1 MPSSVSDETEL
12 YRVSYMVPNEQ
23 EQVGYSVSATDRTYN
38 NYSVQTA
45 DGVQERTRVDI
56 VFGGVG
62 SADSDVDI
70 EQVGYVLVQSPKE
83 GENAKYG
90 NAEYFRSAVLN
101 GSLRSTL
108 ENASAGVT
116 DSKKSCLL
124 SVKDFENS
132 GYNVRLS
139 MTKVTMHTGTN
150 ETDTSGAVLTNKNR
164 VNIVF
169 DIPNNENTK
178 KSFYTCYT
186 VMKIKNNQG
195 YYEYRISP
203 TPATFNLREADT
215 VTENEHKKSY
225 FVNVENVTNISYAYL
240 SSNHITATE
249 GRNLILTPHLLKQ
262 TENGEYYTGRFVRVE
277 AGKTEL
283 TSEQIA
289 RLNDGKD
296 VELVFD
302 PSVYIGDPF
311 SENTLT
317 VKVYADKVLK
327 TDS

>member
-1 MPSSVSDETEL
+1 
-12 YRVSYMVPNEQ
+12 
-23 EQVGYSVSATDRTYN
+23 
-38 NYSVQTA
+38 
-45 DGVQERTRVDI
+45 
-56 VFGGVG
+56 
-62 SADSDVDI
+62 
-70 EQVGYVLVQSPKE
+70 
-83 GENAKYG
+83 
-90 NAEYFRSAVLN
+90 
-101 GSLRSTL
+101 
-108 ENASAGVT
+108 
-116 DSKKSCLL
+116 
-124 SVKDFENS
+124 
-132 GYNVRLS
+132 
-139 MTKVTMHTGTN
+139 MHTGTN

-249 GRNLILTPHLLKQ
+249 GRNLILTPHLLKH

>member
-1 MPSSVSDETEL
+1 M
-12 YRVSYMVPNEQ
+12 N
-23 EQVGYSVSATDRTYN
+23 
-38 NYSVQTA
+38 
-45 DGVQERTRVDI
+45 
-56 VFGGVG
+56 GG
-62 SADSDVDI
+62 
-70 EQVGYVLVQSPKE
+70 
-83 GENAKYG
+83 
-90 NAEYFRSAVLN
+90 
-101 GSLRSTL
+101 LRSTL

-116 DSKKSCLL
+116 GGKKSCLL
-124 SVKDFENS
+124 SVSNFENS

-139 MTKVTMHTGTN
+139 MKKVTMHTGTN

-169 DIPNNENTK
+169 DIPNNEDTK

-186 VMKIKNNQG
+186 VMKIKNNHG
-195 YYEYRISP
+195 DYVYRISP

-225 FVNVENVTNISYAYL
+225 FVNVENVTNCNYAYL

-262 TENGEYYTGRFVRVE
+262 TENSENYTGRFVRVE
-277 AGKTEL
+277 VGKTEL
-283 TSEQIA
+283 TAEQVA

-296 VELVFD
+296 IEIVFE
-302 PSVYIGDPF
+302 PSVYISDPF

-317 VKVYADKVLK
+317 VKVYADKVRK
-327 TDS
+327 SDS